1 MNCACIDISLF
12 YGIYR
17 NPVCLLSQCLVEVED
32 YVKLRQKC
40 SLRSTAVPTER
51 EVAKLISVWEV
62 RVRGR
67 GRVETKTKTKKKGGT
82 GQS

>member
-1 MNCACIDISLF
+1 M
-12 YGIYR
+12 
-17 NPVCLLSQCLVEVED
+17 SQCLVEVED

-67 GRVETKTKTKKKGGT
+67 VETKTKAKKKGGT